1 MRIRGLQRLRRAAR
15 GTRRIPWYVKSWFLF
30 GKPTVADPALAPG
43 VRICRDGPIFLDK
56 TWSPSGATTQF
67 IGDADTYHQ
76 RYFDRLDFVDL
87 IDTCLMLAGIDRTRA
102 LKVLDIGSGGGSSVF
117 AACRLLPNAEIC
129 ASDMSPQLLRM
140 LATFAESR
148 AELAGRIKA
157 YCFDVQRRFFRR
169 DTFDLVLGAAIL
181 HHLLDPRAAL
191 AQVAGSLKP
200 GGKIILVEPLE
211 PGSLVLT
218 SLYGAVLRVLA
229 DRGEAD
235 GDLARVMKALRLDI
249 QSRLGAPVEKP
260 WTERLDDKWVF
271 DESYL
276 AELALQLGLAR
287 VDVHPAQADLTHVFE
302 AAFTSVL
309 ADSGNQALA
318 IPEAVLGCV
327 REFDRGIAPALKRR
341 FCPTGIIVFT
351 K

>member
-1 MRIRGLQRLRRAAR
+1 MRIRGLARLRRAAR
-15 GTRRIPWYVKSWFLF
+15 GTRRIPWYVKSWLLF
-30 GKPTVADPALAPG
+30 GKPTLADPALAPG

-76 RYFDRLDFVDL
+76 RYFDRLDFVEL
-87 IDTCLMLAGIDRTRA
+87 IDTCLSLAGVERERP

-117 AACRLLPNAEIC
+117 AACRLLPKAEIC
-129 ASDMSPQLLRM
+129 ASDMSPQLLRT
-140 LATFAESR
+140 LAAFVESR
-148 AELAGRIKA
+148 DELRGRITA
-157 YCFDVQRRFFRR
+157 YCFDVQRKFFRR
-169 DTFDLVLGAAIL
+169 DTFDLVIGAAIL

-191 AQVAGSLKP
+191 THVAGSLKP

-211 PGSLVLT
+211 AGSLLLT
-218 SLYGAVLRVLA
+218 SVYGAVLRVLA
-229 DRGEAD
+229 DLGEAD
-235 GDLARVMKALRLDI
+235 GDLAQVMKALRLDI

-276 AELALQLGLAR
+276 ALLAAQLGLAK
-287 VDVHPAQADLTHVFE
+287 VEVHPAQADLTHVFE
-302 AAFTSVL
+302 AAFKSVL
-309 ADSGNQALA
+309 ADSGNQELP
-318 IPEAVLGCV
+318 IPETVLDCV
-327 REFDRGIAPALKRR
+327 REFDRCIDPALKRR